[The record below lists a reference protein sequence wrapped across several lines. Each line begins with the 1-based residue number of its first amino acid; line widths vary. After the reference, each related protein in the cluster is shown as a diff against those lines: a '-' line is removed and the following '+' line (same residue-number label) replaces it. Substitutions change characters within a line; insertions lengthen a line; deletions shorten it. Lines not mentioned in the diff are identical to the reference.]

1 MNAPVTP
8 LHDMVGL
15 LRAIVRSELA
25 ATHVAEIGVV
35 TRTLPH
41 GSGSDKNNYAC
52 DVRLRDS
59 GLVLKAVPVATQRVG
74 MAAIPNVDDLVLLNF
89 IGGDVHGA
97 VIVGRLYNDVD
108 RPPEAKDQEW
118 VYVSVDD
125 KASGVRRA
133 RFEFPNG
140 NTATLDDDQLVVEMG
155 TTKLTIKNGG
165 DVELA
170 GAANINLHCEGDMTL
185 KAKGA
190 VNIEAGGALSAK
202 AGTDA
207 KLEGLSVAVKAQ
219 TSADVKGGAAASLK
233 APLLT
238 LGGNVSVSPS

>member
-1 MNAPVTP
+1 MNAPMNP
-8 LHDMVGL
+8 SNDMIEL
-15 LRAIVRSELA
+15 MRAIVRSELA
-25 ATHVAEIGVV
+25 TTHIAEIGVV

-41 GSGSDKNNYAC
+41 AGASDKNNYAC
-52 DVRLRDS
+52 DVKLRDS
-59 GLVLKAVPVATQRVG
+59 GLTLKAVPVATQRIG
-74 MAAIPNVDDLVLLNF
+74 AAAIPNVDDLVLLNF

-97 VIVGRLYNDVD
+97 VIVARLYNNVD
-108 RPPEAKDQEW
+108 RPPVAKDQEW

-125 KASGVRRA
+125 KKSGVRRA
-133 RFEFPNG
+133 HFEFPNG
-140 NTATLDDDQLVVEMG
+140 NTATLDDDQLVVQMG

-170 GAANINLHCEGDMTL
+170 GAANVDIKCDGDLSL
-185 KAKGA
+185 KAQRA
-190 VNIEAGGALSAK
+190 VSIEAGTALALK

-219 TSADVKGGAAASLK
+219 TSADIKGSAAASLK